1 MAALL
6 HMLSRMPVLIGAFA
20 LFLACG
26 ALFGVFMPAAGGELL
41 DMEMTGEAAGAILSE
56 MTTAQRTA
64 HIWIT
69 AILDTLYPLAYGAV
83 LAGIAWRFGG
93 KLRSLAILPAIT
105 GVVSDFTENTL
116 QLAALSG
123 SPGWLAGKDIIT
135 PLKFGA
141 IALAGLIALVL
152 LLTALL
158 RRLMGRG

>member
-6 HMLSRMPVLIGAFA
+6 NFLSRTPVLIGAFA
-20 LFLACG
+20 LFLVSG

-41 DMEMTGEAAGAILSE
+41 DMQMTGAAAGDILSA
-56 MTTAQRTA
+56 MTPEARTA

-69 AILDTLYPLAYGAV
+69 ALLDTLYPLAYGGV

-93 KLRSLAILPAIT
+93 RLRSLAILPAII
-105 GVVSDFTENTL
+105 GVVSDFAENAL

-141 IALAGLIALVL
+141 IAAAALIALVL
-152 LLTALL
+152 LVAALL
-158 RRLMGRG
+158 RRLAGQG